1 MKYKIY
7 LIALLI
13 VLQFSSCNTVEKEKN
28 YRQNFTQEEQAIID
42 TSKKIIKDCYY
53 GTLISI
59 DEKGQPR
66 ARVMEPFS
74 PESDFTI
81 WLATNPKSRKVNQIK
96 NNPRVSMYYFDKSQ
110 MGYVSLMGKATLV
123 NDSEIKSKI
132 WKDGW
137 EKFYK
142 NKEDAYLLICFIPD
156 YIELISFSNSYNGD
170 EDTWQ
175 PHAVI
180 LRD

>member
-1 MKYKIY
+1 MRYQKH
-7 LIALLI
+7 LVV
-13 VLQFSSCNTVEKEKN
+13 VLTIFHFFSCNIKEKEKS
-28 YRQNFTQEEQAIID
+28 YRQDFTQDEQAIID
-42 TSKKIIKDCYY
+42 TSLKIINDCYY

-66 ARVMEPFS
+66 ARVMEPFA

-96 NNPRVSMYYFDKSQ
+96 NNPKVSMHYFDKSQ

-132 WKDGW
+132 WKEGW

-142 NKEDAYLLICFIPD
+142 NKEDAYLLICFIPESLE
-156 YIELISFSNSYNGD
+156 IISFPNAYNGNK
-170 EDTWQ
+170 DTWQ
-175 PHAVI
+175 PHRVL